1 MSFQLWK
8 KYRNMNTK
16 GNFGLIDFT
25 CIKIIL
31 CFGSVFRSYRPL
43 YHHLLA
49 FCLSG
54 GPGLSLSHPLLG
66 TWLPCWSFTYYS
78 RAMPKPLWAIRFGP
92 STLDRSLRAMRFGPS
107 TLDCPLWTVPFW
119 PSTLD
124 RPLWTVH
131 FGLIYSLKS
140 DQYSVYDISWMTN
153 SLVLGTESFF
163 CDHTGV
169 VHFDPGQGSMNRKK
183 RTKNFF
189 SNFFPNRG

>member
-1 MSFQLWK
+1 M
-8 KYRNMNTK
+8 
-16 GNFGLIDFT
+16 G
-25 CIKIIL
+25 
-31 CFGSVFRSYRPL
+31 
-43 YHHLLA
+43 LA
-49 FCLSG
+49 FWWNCSGSRLPLDRPFSGRFERSNGYLSNF
-54 GPGLSLSHPLLG
+54 H
-66 TWLPCWSFTYYS
+66 S

-169 VHFDPGQGSMNRKK
+169 VHFDPGQGSMNRIMDQKNFLRTEVRLNCWPSCPWTESWDPWFSISRNK
-183 RTKNFF
+183 ISTLRTKRLQCHGGFL
-189 SNFFPNRG
+189 